1 MPLKPEEMIKKIRG
15 PLTIFPTHFS
25 NDGKLDLGAMKASA
39 EYAKEVYKGH
49 DGCMM
54 IAGSTS
60 EFYAMT
66 DDESAAMI
74 KTVVDVLDGHV
85 PVIAGTGRAATGLTM
100 EMTRRA
106 ADLGIDMAMVSN
118 PYYMHI
124 SEEGLY
130 RHFSRVA
137 ESINVGVM
145 IYDNPTT
152 SKIAIPP
159 RLMAR
164 LSKIPNIIAVK
175 ENTTFIENYYWMS
188 QEVDPNDMVIACG
201 IGHLTYLF
209 EAPLGCRAFVSE
221 ILCFA
226 PELAFT
232 IQDAAEQED
241 YVRMK
246 KEVMRLDPYLRFVS
260 RCVARRN
267 IPTILGAEWG
277 GKATA
282 VYQSVL
288 KKAMELKGLP
298 GGMVRDPL
306 DNITEEEAAELK
318 GILKEI
324 GIIQ

>member
-15 PLTIFPTHFS
+15 PLTMFPTHFTS
-25 NDGKLDLGAMKASA
+25 SGKLDLGAMRVSA

-49 DGCMM
+49 NGCVM

-66 DDESAAMI
+66 DDESVEMI
-74 KTVVDVLDGHV
+74 KTVVDVLSGHV
-85 PVIAGTGRAATGLTM
+85 PVIAGTGRAATGLTV
-100 EMTRRA
+100 EMSRRA
-106 ADLGIDMAMVSN
+106 ADVGIDMALVSN

-124 SEEGLY
+124 TEEGLY
-130 RHFSRVA
+130 RHFSQVA
-137 ESINVGVM
+137 ESVNVGIM

-164 LSKIPNIIAVK
+164 LSKIPNIIGAK
-175 ENTTFIENYYWMS
+175 ENTTSIENYYWMS

-201 IGHLTYLF
+201 IGHLIYLF

-226 PELAFT
+226 PEIAFA
-232 IQDAAEQED
+232 IQDAAEQCD
-241 YVRMK
+241 YHQMK
-246 KEVMRLDPYLRFVS
+246 NEVMRLNPYLRFVN

-267 IPTILGAEWG
+267 IPTVLGAELG

-282 VYQSVL
+282 VYQSIL

-298 GGMVRDPL
+298 GGVVREPL
-306 DNITEEEAAELK
+306 ENITEEESAELK
-318 GILKEI
+318 GILREI
-324 GIIQ
+324 GLI